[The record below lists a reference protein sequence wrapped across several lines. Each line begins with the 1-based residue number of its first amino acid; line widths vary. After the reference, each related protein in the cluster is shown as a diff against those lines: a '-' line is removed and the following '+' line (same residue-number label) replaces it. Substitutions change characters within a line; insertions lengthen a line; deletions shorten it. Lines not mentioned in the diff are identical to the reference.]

1 MKPFITASILF
12 SLILLLFSC
21 EEDVANVELFEPGTL
36 EATSTNTSIVAG
48 ETVTFTDNS
57 TKVYERTWTFTGGTP
72 ETSSD
77 PQVTVTYERGGT
89 FSAQLQVKYV
99 DNQIE
104 RKEFTVEVEGV
115 VLANFGIYTED
126 GAVTPGSNITLVENN
141 AYNIATIATDP
152 YEGAEALRFQFD
164 AQDTWGVMGT
174 IKPEGGAVDISE
186 FADGFYNVALKT
198 TCSKIMLI
206 MLQGGGQNGIV
217 TLDPSQEP
225 YGFKRDGAWHLL
237 SIPIA
242 DFLSNNP
249 ELDLTAISDLLV
261 LRSGESSVTS
271 TEDWDFYVDNFYLS
285 K

>member
-1 MKPFITASILF
+1 MRLFIKTSILF
-12 SLILLLFSC
+12 SLTLLLFSC

-36 EATSTNTSIVAG
+36 DATSTNTSIVAG

-77 PQVTVTYERGGT
+77 PEVTVTYERGGT
-89 FSAQLQVKYV
+89 FTAQLQVKYV

-104 RKEFTVEVEGV
+104 RKDFVVEVEGV

-126 GAVTPGSNITLVENN
+126 GAITPGSGITLQENN
-141 AYNIATIATDP
+141 AYIIETIATDP
-152 YEGAEALRFQFD
+152 YEGGEALRFQFD
-164 AQDTWGVMGT
+164 AQDTWGVMGS
-174 IKPEGGAVDISE
+174 IKPEGGSVDITE
-186 FADGFYNVALKT
+186 FADGYYNVALKT
-198 TCSKIMLI
+198 NCAKTMLI
-206 MLQGGGQNGIV
+206 RLQGGGANGIV
-217 TLDPSQEP
+217 TLDPAGEP
-225 YGFKRDGAWHLL
+225 YGFKRDGSWHLL

-242 DFLSNNP
+242 DFLENNP
-249 ELDLTAISDLLV
+249 ELDLSNISDLLV
-261 LRSGESSVTS
+261 LRSGESSVAS